1 MMDLKNR
8 MAEEF
13 EKRKD
18 GLLVFALLLGLGFFV
33 NRGVTI
39 KGLYMDDLYLWSC
52 YGEQSFLEYVF
63 PMGSTRFR
71 FLYYLISWLELAFVG
86 NHVTWIVPINIVLN
100 AAIAF
105 TIYRIA
111 FRIGGRRF
119 VSIALSVAYLL
130 SRMAYY
136 QIGQLYGTMESMG
149 LWAAIG
155 ILYFLYRY
163 VNERDGKSY
172 LLAHVLYFCAS
183 FIHERYMALIPVL
196 LLALLL
202 GQGEKV
208 QKSDGDMEAAYGK
221 SRRRR
226 TEEEYRTPKWQ
237 FFLLSIGI
245 FGLIMLIRLFTIG
258 TLSPAGTGG
267 TDVADTFDTAEA
279 VAHAWEQVGFVFGV
293 GTGPDYLC
301 GMTFADSPDNIKN
314 MIHACWGILGVLV
327 AVFAVRWA
335 LDSGRRLSHLK
346 NVLLF
351 LAFIAL
357 CIGSSSVTIRVEMRW
372 VYVVYA
378 AALLFLSYLSA
389 FVGKAGILV
398 FAYMALLFPVEG
410 FYRDTWDVL
419 HLWPNQ
425 LRYNSLAEETVG
437 KYGEDFFDKE
447 LYIIGNTY
455 EMSDFTAETFFKVYA
470 PDPDTEFPVHF
481 IDSDFDLK
489 EITDD
494 MVILREDPENNAY
507 QDVTSYIKDERYR
520 LAYGSYEDGW
530 IDEHAKIVF
539 LNGNR
544 DKMVLSFY
552 YPGKITGNEVCEIKM
567 NGKRLPDLVFTEN
580 SMSWE
585 LDVAPYQRI
594 SLEFSCNFYVK
605 NAKEKR
611 GEENLAM
618 IVHIKDKE

>member
-18 GLLVFALLLGLGFFV
+18 GLLVFALLLGLGFFI

-172 LLAHVLYFCAS
+172 LLANVLYFCAS

-202 GQGEKV
+202 GQSKKV

-327 AVFAVRWA
+327 AVFSVRWGVG
-335 LDSGRRLSHLK
+335 SGRGRFPFKKCPVIPGLYRALHRLLQRD
-346 NVLLF
+346 NPRGDALGLCGLCGGALIPLLPF
-351 LAFIAL
+351 GLR
-357 CIGSSSVTIRVEMRW
+357 GKGGDSRVCL
-372 VYVVYA
+372 YGTSLSGGG
-378 AALLFLSYLSA
+378 LLSGYLGRA
-389 FVGKAGILV
+389 
-398 FAYMALLFPVEG
+398 P
-410 FYRDTWDVL
+410 
-419 HLWPNQ
+419 
-425 LRYNSLAEETVG
+425 SLAEPASVQLPG
-437 KYGEDFFDKE
+437 RGD
-447 LYIIGNTY
+447 
-455 EMSDFTAETFFKVYA
+455 
-470 PDPDTEFPVHF
+470 
-481 IDSDFDLK
+481 
-489 EITDD
+489 
-494 MVILREDPENNAY
+494 R
-507 QDVTSYIKDERYR
+507 
-520 LAYGSYEDGW
+520 
-530 IDEHAKIVF
+530 
-539 LNGNR
+539 
-544 DKMVLSFY
+544 
-552 YPGKITGNEVCEIKM
+552 GKI
-567 NGKRLPDLVFTEN
+567 R
-580 SMSWE
+580 
-585 LDVAPYQRI
+585 
-594 SLEFSCNFYVK
+594 
-605 NAKEKR
+605 R
-611 GEENLAM
+611 GLF
-618 IVHIKDKE
+618 